1 MFPMNAWQ
9 QHAYRERAILCW
21 TLAAGA
27 LMSGI
32 GGLVAFARVL
42 EIAPAHR
49 TGEACSRTARTATT
63 AVWSPS

>member
-9 QHAYRERAILCW
+9 QHAYRDRERVILCW

-49 TGEACSRTARTATT
+49 TGEACSRTATT